1 MVHSFSQLKTKWKNS
16 YSTCVIC
23 VACTNKQTRNL
34 SELRW
39 SPCGPDW
46 RALWML
52 IVVSVETV
60 CLEQMGRK
68 NGARRSNVLGE
79 AVIVTIH
86 LNKVSITSNQP
97 FWILNQPNT
106 LERLKASFTDRQS
119 FSQQLWVMLCLFTS
133 GCEEEPENIL

>member
-1 MVHSFSQLKTKWKNS
+1 
-16 YSTCVIC
+16 
-23 VACTNKQTRNL
+23 
-34 SELRW
+34 
-39 SPCGPDW
+39 
-46 RALWML
+46 ML

-97 FWILNQPNT
+97 F
-106 LERLKASFTDRQS
+106 
-119 FSQQLWVMLCLFTS
+119 
-133 GCEEEPENIL
+133 